1 MGCSMAQHQGTR
13 CHLSSKLAS
22 ILRKHNTMPYDT
34 HGGGHIGELR
44 LYCPRTEVKFSEMTS
59 GAQRDESSRKI
70 SLPSEDNI
78 KAQCQALFAAEQRTR
93 GAQQPK
99 SSALRQ
105 TGRDIVR

>member
-59 GAQRDESSRKI
+59 GAQRHVSSRKI
-70 SLPSEDNI
+70 VLARERRAQEVGARQGRGPLSKNSPS
-78 KAQCQALFAAEQRTR
+78 R
-93 GAQQPK
+93 GAGKGP
-99 SSALRQ
+99 
-105 TGRDIVR
+105 